1 VRAKTLKIA
10 VLSDVH
16 GNLPALEA
24 VLADCAKHGV
34 EHIWYLGD
42 FTGYIPYPNEV
53 IERLR
58 GEHAIS
64 IIGNYDL
71 KVLTFA
77 RNAQRW
83 KKHKSSE
90 KFSAFEWNYKAL
102 SAANKRYLRSLPKE
116 RRIKVAG
123 LTVLLTHGSP
133 ADIEEGIGP
142 TMPEKRLNE
151 LAKIA
156 GADLVLCGHTHR
168 PLRKR
173 AGSVLFVNPG
183 SVGRPEGDTRASYA
197 ILIFAGGGTGFQ
209 PVKTRLGWP
218 CHVTVKHY
226 KVEYDI
232 AKAARAI
239 REAALSAGLI
249 DVLEKAASLDTL
261 KKQREN
267 HVSDNLMDEER
278 LKAVLALARHCNY
291 EQQHTHQV
299 EKLTLQLFDQLS
311 ELHNLG
317 GKERFLL
324 RCGTLLHDIGWI
336 EGQQGHHKTAL
347 RIIMEDTTLPFD
359 FRDKSIIALL
369 ARYHRKR
376 LPANGHAYYC
386 QLSAKDQNVV
396 RKLAGILRLADG
408 LDRSHQNL
416 VQNINCSLI
425 ANRLLLTCRSKEPLE
440 GEFSAANDKA
450 DLFKLVFGKK
460 LVLRRKSL

>member
-1 VRAKTLKIA
+1 MRAKTLKIA

-16 GNLPALEA
+16 GNLPALDA
-24 VLADCAKHGV
+24 VLADCAKHDCSQF
-34 EHIWYLGD
+34 WYLGD
-42 FTGYIPYPNEV
+42 FVGYIPCPNEV
-53 IERLR
+53 IKRLR
-58 GEHAIS
+58 GMHAIS

-77 RNAQRW
+77 RNVQRW
-83 KKHKSSE
+83 KKHKSPE
-90 KFSAFEWNYKAL
+90 KYSAFEWNYKAL
-102 SAANKRYLRSLPKE
+102 SLGNRRYLRSLPKE
-116 RRIKVAG
+116 RRIKVTG
-123 LTVLLTHGSP
+123 LTVLLTHGST

-142 TMPEKRLNE
+142 ATPAKRLNE

-197 ILIFAGGGTGFQ
+197 VLNFTDG
-209 PVKTRLGWP
+209 R
-218 CHVTVKHY
+218 VTVRHY

-239 REAALSAGLI
+239 REAALPNKFANIIHKGTNLTALERMDNKRPAGKL
-249 DVLEKAASLDTL
+249 S
-261 KKQREN
+261 
-267 HVSDNLMDEER
+267 DEER
-278 LKAVLALARHCNY
+278 LRAVLALAKKCNY

-299 EKLTLQLFDQLS
+299 EKLALQLFDQLS
-311 ELHNLG
+311 ELHHLG

-324 RCGTLLHDIGWI
+324 RCGALLHDIGWI

-347 RIIMEDTTLPFD
+347 KIIMENTTLPFD

-386 QLSAKDQNVV
+386 ELSAKDQTIV

-408 LDRSHQNL
+408 LDRSHRNL

-425 ANRLLLTCRSKEPLE
+425 ADRLELTCSSKEPLE
-440 GEFSAANDKA
+440 GEYSAANLKA
-450 DLFKLVFGKK
+450 DLFMQVFGKK

>member
-1 VRAKTLKIA
+1 VRAKTLKTAI
-10 VLSDVH
+10 LSDVH
-16 GNLPALEA
+16 GNLPALEQ

-34 EHIWYLGD
+34 EQIWYLGD
-42 FTGYIPYPNEV
+42 FVGYIPYPNEV

-58 GEHAIS
+58 GENAIS
-64 IIGNYDL
+64 ITGNYDL

-102 SAANKRYLRSLPKE
+102 SLGNRRYLRSLPKE

-173 AGSVLFVNPG
+173 KGNVLFVNPG

-197 ILIFAGGGTGFQ
+197 ILNFTDG
-209 PVKTRLGWP
+209 R
-218 CHVTVKHY
+218 VTVRHY
-226 KVEYDI
+226 KVKYDI

-239 REAALSAGLI
+239 RKAALSAGLI

-261 KKQREN
+261 KKQRES
-267 HVSDNLMDEER
+267 HVSDNLTDEDR
-278 LKAVLALARHCNY
+278 LKVILALARRCNY

-299 EKLTLQLFDQLS
+299 EKLALQLFDQLS
-311 ELHNLG
+311 ELHHLG

-347 RIIMEDTTLPFD
+347 KIIMENTTLPFD
-359 FRDKSIIALL
+359 FRGKSIIALL

-386 QLSAKDQNVV
+386 QLSAKDQTIV
-396 RKLAGILRLADG
+396 RKLAGILRLVDG
-408 LDRSHQNL
+408 LDRSHRNL

-425 ANRLLLTCRSKEPLE
+425 ANRLELTCGSKEPLE
-440 GEFSAANDKA
+440 GEFSAATGKA